1 MYDDQDRPP
10 WLRDL
15 RTARPEAEPE
25 LETAAPVVVEPVA
38 EPGTVEVARVVVLST
53 AHKEFSEPNFVAW
66 RKAGVEVIL
75 DGRNFWNQ
83 DEVETAGMLYF
94 GIGRSSRVEQL

>member
-25 LETAAPVVVEPVA
+25 LETAARVAVEPVA
-38 EPGTVEVARVVVLST
+38 EPGTFEVPAEAEVGVRSAISRQQLLLLAILLWGNVTILGCLCLLATGTVV
-53 AHKEFSEPNFVAW
+53 P
-66 RKAGVEVIL
+66 
-75 DGRNFWNQ
+75 
-83 DEVETAGMLYF
+83 
-94 GIGRSSRVEQL
+94 